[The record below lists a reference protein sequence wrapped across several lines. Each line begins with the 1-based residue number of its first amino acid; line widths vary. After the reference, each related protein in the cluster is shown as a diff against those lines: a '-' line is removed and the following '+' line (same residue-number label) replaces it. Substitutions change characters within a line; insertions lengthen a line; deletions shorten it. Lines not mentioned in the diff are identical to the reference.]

1 MKCVVVI
8 PTYNEAEN
16 VRILIPRILG
26 LGPEFSVLV
35 VDDNSPDGTA
45 SVVKGMMD
53 NSPPSRRVSIL
64 ERPGKLGLGSA
75 YIAGF
80 KEALRLGADYIFEM
94 DADHSH
100 DFKDLPE
107 FLKKMNGSDVV
118 VGSRYAK
125 GISVIDW
132 PLSRLL
138 LSYFGNVYARL
149 VTGLK
154 TFDNTSGFKCFKR
167 VVLETIDLDSVH
179 SNGYAFQIEMNFRAV
194 NAGFRVGEM
203 PVIFWGR
210 YSGVSKMS
218 GHIVREAVLVVWRL
232 RLASLFGL
240 LKPRKA
246 LPGA

>member
-1 MKCVVVI
+1 MKYLVVI

-16 VRILIPRILG
+16 IRILIPRILG
-26 LGPEFSVLV
+26 LGPEFRVLV

-45 SVVKGMMD
+45 SVVKGIMAETE
-53 NSPPSRRVSIL
+53 RVGII

-75 YIAGF
+75 YITGF

-100 DFKDLPE
+100 DYKDLPE
-107 FLKKMNGSDVV
+107 FIRRMNGSDVV
-118 VGSRYAK
+118 IGSRYAR

-149 VTGLK
+149 VTGMK

-167 VVLETIDLDSVH
+167 KVLETIDLDGVH

-194 NAGFRVGEM
+194 RAGFRVGEM

-218 GHIVREAVLVVWRL
+218 GHIVREAVFVVWRL
-232 RLASLFGL
+232 RFSALFGML
-240 LKPRKA
+240 GPKK
-246 LPGA
+246 GAGGVS